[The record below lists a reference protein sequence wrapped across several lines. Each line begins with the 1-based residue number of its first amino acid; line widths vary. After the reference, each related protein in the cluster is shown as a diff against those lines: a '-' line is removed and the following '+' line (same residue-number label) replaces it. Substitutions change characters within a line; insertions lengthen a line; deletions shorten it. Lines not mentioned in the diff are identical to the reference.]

1 MDSIIQFWKQTMQIK
16 EARWIV
22 AAFGL
27 ITCILVAYYFVKL
40 FRDMALGGGID
51 SASDLPDFEQ
61 LRREGK
67 LNEEEYKKLKESIPR
82 NVLPGTPVAGN
93 SLDTNQEPTTAPD
106 FRELKD
112 SE

>member
-1 MDSIIQFWKQTMQIK
+1 MQIK

-27 ITCILVAYYFVKL
+27 ITCVLVAFYFVKL
-40 FRDMALGGGID
+40 FRDMAMG
-51 SASDLPDFEQ
+51 ASTDLEVGLTDFER

-67 LNEEEYKKLKESIPR
+67 LNEEEYQKVKESVPR
-82 NVLPGTPVAGN
+82 GALPNDLESSA
-93 SLDTNQEPTTAPD
+93 SRESSSSSKAAPD

-112 SE
+112 TD